1 MSGGLAA
8 PRRVIGG
15 TPLLSLGIPLHG
27 RTVRVRLKMES
38 ENCFGSIKARTAQAL
53 LGALEAA
60 GRLGPGSRVV
70 ESTSGNLGVAL
81 AGLCAERGYR
91 CTLVVE
97 PSTPRHSRDAMT
109 AHGADVLVVREVAGG
124 RTLSARLDAVRDI
137 LASDPTA
144 VWTDQ
149 YENPANPRVH
159 RWGTAAELAQAV
171 PQEELDAVC
180 VAVSTGGTLAGIA
193 DHFREHRPQT
203 RLLAVD
209 AVGSAALGGTPG
221 ARPFKLPGFGSGQK
235 SRFLT
240 DDHWDRAFTLHDIHA
255 AAACLQLATS
265 TGIRLGG
272 SGGAAVLA
280 ALLHAQ
286 DTPAVTQVVCVCPDA
301 GDKYEQIYAR
311 PLPALPEA
319 GRSVL
324 TALNALGAARLENGE
339 SE

>member
-8 PRRVIGG
+8 RRRVIGG
-15 TPLLSLGIPLHG
+15 TPLLSLRVPLRG
-27 RTVRVRLKMES
+27 RTVRVRLKMEA

-53 LGALEAA
+53 LGSLESA

-97 PSTPRHSRDAMT
+97 PSTPQHSREEMA
-109 AHGADVLVVREVAGG
+109 AHGADVVVVPEVAGG
-124 RTLSARLDAVRDI
+124 RTLGARLDAVRAI
-137 LASDPTA
+137 LADDPAA

-149 YENPANPRVH
+149 YENPANPLVH
-159 RWGTAAELAQAV
+159 RWSTAAELTRAL
-171 PQEELDAVC
+171 PPGELDAVC

-193 DHFREHRPQT
+193 DHFREHRPET

-221 ARPFKLPGFGSGQK
+221 DRPFKLPGFGSGQT

-240 DDHWDRAFTLHDIHA
+240 GDHWDRAFTLDDVHA
-255 AAACLQLATS
+255 AMACLQAASS
-265 TGIRLGG
+265 TGVRLGG

-280 ALLHAQ
+280 ALLYAQ
-286 DTPAVTQVVCVCPDA
+286 DTPNVARIACVCPDA

-311 PLPALPEA
+311 PLPVPPEPGHA
-319 GRSVL
+319 VL
-324 TALNALGAARLENGE
+324 TALEALGAARLENGE
-339 SE
+339 HQ

>member
-8 PRRVIGG
+8 RRRAIGG
-15 TPLLSLGIPLHG
+15 TPLLSLGVPLQG
-27 RTVRVRLKMES
+27 RIVWLRLKVEA

-53 LGALEAA
+53 LESLEAA

-97 PSTPRHSRDAMT
+97 PSTPQHSRDEMA
-109 AHGADVLVVREVAGG
+109 AYGADVVVVREVAGG

-149 YENPANPRVH
+149 YENPANPQVH
-159 RWGTAAELAQAV
+159 QWGTAAELAQAV
-171 PQEELDAVC
+171 PQGELDAVS

-193 DHFREHRPQT
+193 GFFREHRPQT

-221 ARPFKLPGFGSGQK
+221 DRPFKLPGFGSGQR

-240 DDHWDRAFTLHDIHA
+240 GGMWDRTFTLHDVHA
-255 AAACLQLATS
+255 ATACHRIAS
-265 TGIRLGG
+265 SAGVRLGG

-286 DTPAVTQVVCVCPDA
+286 DTPSVSQVVCVCPDG
-301 GDKYEQIYAR
+301 GDKYEQIYAH

-319 GRSVL
+319 GLGVL
-324 TALNALGAARLENGE
+324 TALDALGAARLESGE
-339 SE
+339 PE